1 MTIRQRISDAERL
14 ARLDLAAC
22 YRLVARYGMADLIYN
37 HITVRVPG
45 EAGHILINPFGYLY
59 EEITASCLYKIDLAG
74 NVVDKPGDV
83 PYEVN
88 QAGYVIHSAI
98 HSARHDI
105 ACVLHTHTRAG
116 MAVATME
123 CGLMPATQ
131 GALRFHDRIAYHAF
145 EGPAV
150 DEAERERLVADL
162 GDKDVMILR
171 NHGLL
176 VAGVSVEHGFREL
189 HGLERACNI
198 QIAAQAA
205 GNDNL
210 LFAPNEAIE
219 KVQQQIDASRGG
231 HDSGIQLHWNALIR
245 QLDREGD
252 DYKQ

>member
-1 MTIRQRISDAERL
+1 MTIRQRISDAEWQ

-105 ACVLHTHTRAG
+105 ACVLHTHTR
-116 MAVATME
+116 
-123 CGLMPATQ
+123 
-131 GALRFHDRIAYHAF
+131 
-145 EGPAV
+145 
-150 DEAERERLVADL
+150 
-162 GDKDVMILR
+162 
-171 NHGLL
+171 
-176 VAGVSVEHGFREL
+176 
-189 HGLERACNI
+189 
-198 QIAAQAA
+198 
-205 GNDNL
+205 
-210 LFAPNEAIE
+210 
-219 KVQQQIDASRGG
+219 RGG
-231 HDSGIQLHWNALIR
+231 GGWPRRGVRCTSMTASGISGARGRRSTRPSANASSQTWATR
-245 QLDREGD
+245 T
-252 DYKQ
+252 

>member
-1 MTIRQRISDAERL
+1 MTIRQRISDAEWQ

-176 VAGVSVEHGFREL
+176 T
-189 HGLERACNI
+189 
-198 QIAAQAA
+198 
-205 GNDNL
+205 
-210 LFAPNEAIE
+210 
-219 KVQQQIDASRGG
+219 
-231 HDSGIQLHWNALIR
+231 
-245 QLDREGD
+245 
-252 DYKQ
+252 

>member
-1 MTIRQRISDAERL
+1 MTIRQRISDAEWQ

-176 VAGVSVEHGFREL
+176 TMGDTVREAFDL
-189 HGLERACNI
+189 MYYLDCAC
-198 QIAAQAA
+198 QI
-205 GNDNL
+205 
-210 LFAPNEAIE
+210 
-219 KVQQQIDASRGG
+219 QIDALTAGQDQVLKMSEDAAKTAAKQFNRPGREATKR
-231 HDSGIQLHWNALIR
+231 DWPALLRLLERKGI
-245 QLDREGD
+245 
-252 DYKQ
+252 DYIGE

>member
-1 MTIRQRISDAERL
+1 MTIRQRISDAEWQ

-150 DEAERERLVADL
+150 DEA
-162 GDKDVMILR
+162 
-171 NHGLL
+171 
-176 VAGVSVEHGFREL
+176 
-189 HGLERACNI
+189 
-198 QIAAQAA
+198 
-205 GNDNL
+205 
-210 LFAPNEAIE
+210 
-219 KVQQQIDASRGG
+219 
-231 HDSGIQLHWNALIR
+231 
-245 QLDREGD
+245 
-252 DYKQ
+252 